1 MLTPYVT
8 VASPQPS
15 TVLNNMKTVTQVH
28 ELRAAIAEA
37 RAAGKRIGFVPTMG
51 NLHQG
56 HLNLLNTAKEQ
67 TDFVVASIFVNPLQ
81 FNVKDDLERY
91 PRTLAEDQK
100 SLTEYGCDLLFAPSE
115 SDIYPS
121 DRAKQTFVEVP
132 EISQM
137 YCGASRP
144 GHFRGVTTIVNKLFN
159 LVQPDLAVFGKK
171 DFQQLHIIRRMVADL
186 SMPVELIGVETARA
200 KSGLA
205 LSSRNGYL
213 TADELKRAPVLYA
226 QLRAIRDALVGGSS
240 DFEGLIKQANESLE
254 RESFKPDY
262 VHIVRRSD
270 LLPATKADSELV
282 ILAAAYLGKA
292 RLIDNLEVD
301 C

>member
-1 MLTPYVT
+1 
-8 VASPQPS
+8 
-15 TVLNNMKTVTQVH
+15 MKTVTQVY

-56 HLNLLNTAKEQ
+56 HLNLLNTAREQ

-159 LVQPDLAVFGKK
+159 LVVTP
-171 DFQQLHIIRRMVADL
+171 
-186 SMPVELIGVETARA
+186 
-200 KSGLA
+200 
-205 LSSRNGYL
+205 
-213 TADELKRAPVLYA
+213 LK
-226 QLRAIRDALVGGSS
+226 
-240 DFEGLIKQANESLE
+240 
-254 RESFKPDY
+254 
-262 VHIVRRSD
+262 
-270 LLPATKADSELV
+270 
-282 ILAAAYLGKA
+282 
-292 RLIDNLEVD
+292 
-301 C
+301 

>member
-1 MLTPYVT
+1 M
-8 VASPQPS
+8 Q
-15 TVLNNMKTVTQVH
+15 TVTTIA
-28 ELRAAIAEA
+28 ELRQAVAAA
-37 RAAGKRIGFVPTMG
+37 RRAGKKIGFVPTMG

-56 HLNLLNTAKEQ
+56 HLNLLKSASER
-67 TDFVVASIFVNPLQ
+67 TDFVVSSIFVNPLQ

-91 PRTLAEDQK
+91 PRTLTEDQQ

-115 SDIYPS
+115 SEVYPDGRDS
-121 DRAKQTFVEVP
+121 QTFVEVP
-132 EISQM
+132 GVSEM

-186 SMPVELIGVETARA
+186 SMPVELVGVDTAREG
-200 KSGLA
+200 SGLA

-213 TADELKRAPVLYA
+213 TAEEKRKAPALYE
-226 QLRAIRDALVGGSS
+226 QLRVIQAALVDGTT
-240 DFEGLIKQANESLE
+240 DYDGLIAQANAALT
-254 RESFKPDY
+254 RAGFRPDY
-262 VHIVRRSD
+262 IHIVRRSD
-270 LLPATKADSELV
+270 LQPASLGDTQLV
-282 ILAAAYLGKA
+282 ILAAAFLGHA

>member
-1 MLTPYVT
+1 M
-8 VASPQPS
+8 Q
-15 TVLNNMKTVTQVH
+15 TVTTIA
-28 ELRAAIAEA
+28 ELRQAITTA
-37 RAAGKRIGFVPTMG
+37 RRAGKRIGFVPTMG

-56 HLNLLNTAKEQ
+56 HLNLLKTAREKS
-67 TDFVVASIFVNPLQ
+67 DFVVSSIFVNPLQ

-91 PRTLAEDQK
+91 PRTLAEDQN
-100 SLTEYGCDLLFAPSE
+100 SLAEYGCNLLFAPSE
-115 SDIYPS
+115 SEVYPEGRDS
-121 DRAKQTFVEVP
+121 QTFVEVP
-132 EISQM
+132 TVSEM

-186 SMPVELIGVETARA
+186 SMPVELIGVETARE

-213 TADELKRAPVLYA
+213 TPEELKRAPVLYT
-226 QLRAIRDALVGGSS
+226 QLRTIRDALMGGSD
-240 DFEGLIKQANESLE
+240 DFSGLIKQANESLE
-254 RESFKPDY
+254 RESFRPDY
-262 VHIVRRSD
+262 IHIVRRDD
-270 LLPATKADSELV
+270 LQPATKKDKKLV
-282 ILAAAYLGKA
+282 ILAAAFLGHA

>member
-1 MLTPYVT
+1 M
-8 VASPQPS
+8 Q
-15 TVLNNMKTVTQVH
+15 TVTTIA
-28 ELRAAIAEA
+28 ELRSAVLAA
-37 RAAGKRIGFVPTMG
+37 RKAGKRIGFVPTMG

-56 HLNLLNTAKEQ
+56 HLNLLKTARER
-67 TDFVVASIFVNPLQ
+67 TDFVVSSIFVNPLQ

-91 PRTLAEDQK
+91 PRTLVEDQQ
-100 SLTEYGCDLLFAPSE
+100 SLTEYGCDLLFAPPESE
-115 SDIYPS
+115 VYPDGRES
-121 DRAKQTFVEVP
+121 QTFVEVP
-132 EISQM
+132 GVSEM

-171 DFQQLHIIRRMVADL
+171 DFQQLHIIRRMVRDL
-186 SMPVELIGVETARA
+186 SMPVELIGVDTARE

-226 QLRAIRDALVGGSS
+226 QLRTIHDALVGGST

-254 RESFKPDY
+254 RESFRPDY
-262 VHIVRRSD
+262 IHIVRRSD
-270 LLPATKADSELV
+270 LKPATKSDRELV
-282 ILAAAYLGKA
+282 ILAAAFLGHA
-292 RLIDNLEVD
+292 RLIDNLEVN

>member
-1 MLTPYVT
+1 MTA
-8 VASPQPS
+8 ASQVLS
-15 TVLNNMKTVTQVH
+15 TASNKMKTVTTIA
-28 ELRAAIAEA
+28 ELRQAVGAA
-37 RAAGKRIGFVPTMG
+37 RRAGKSIGFVPTMG

-56 HLNLLNTAKEQ
+56 HLNLLTTAREK
-67 TDFVVASIFVNPLQ
+67 TDFVVSSIFVNPLQ
-81 FNVKDDLERY
+81 FNAKDDLERY
-91 PRTLAEDQK
+91 PRTLEEDQQ

-115 SDIYPS
+115 SEVYSS
-121 DRAKQTFVEVP
+121 DRASQTFVEVP
-132 EISQM
+132 GVSEM

-186 SMPVELIGVETARA
+186 SMPVELVGVETARA
-200 KSGLA
+200 SSGLA

-213 TADELKRAPVLYA
+213 TAEELKRAPALYA
-226 QLRAIRDALVGGSS
+226 QLRTIHDALIGGSR
-240 DFEGLIKQANESLE
+240 DFDGLIKQANESLE
-254 RESFKPDY
+254 RESFRPDY
-262 VHIVRRSD
+262 IHIVRRSD
-270 LLPATKADSELV
+270 LQPAQSQDKELV
-282 ILAAAYLGKA
+282 ILAAAFLGHA